1 MNVMFMC
8 YPLKSLHFPNS
19 CDIISLLKLNQ
30 NIMPPEDIK
39 IGKFKASRIIV
50 KESWNV
56 LKQDKEIMWF
66 PVIST
71 ILTLIVLGAMAAYFY
86 FMLLGGSST
95 EFKIDESKE
104 ISNIIIYGTIFI
116 YYLVIFFIANFF
128 QSALFIIVQGRFSGQ
143 DLNFSDGMQGA
154 GKYVG
159 KIFIWSLISATVGI
173 ILNAISNKFKMVG
186 RILANIL
193 GAAWEILTYFSLPAL
208 VIGNLGIKDSF
219 KESASMIKKTW
230 GETLIV
236 SFGVGLFFVAVVV
249 LGLVLSVAI
258 TIMAPTTYVVVS
270 VAVVFTIF
278 YIAMMLLATTL
289 SSIFK
294 LALFNYARTGNI
306 PQGFSDYI
314 VKGAIK

>member
-1 MNVMFMC
+1 
-8 YPLKSLHFPNS
+8 
-19 CDIISLLKLNQ
+19 
-30 NIMPPEDIK
+30 MPPEDIK

-159 KIFIWSLISATVGI
+159 KIFI
-173 ILNAISNKFKMVG
+173 
-186 RILANIL
+186 
-193 GAAWEILTYFSLPAL
+193 
-208 VIGNLGIKDSF
+208 
-219 KESASMIKKTW
+219 
-230 GETLIV
+230 
-236 SFGVGLFFVAVVV
+236 
-249 LGLVLSVAI
+249 
-258 TIMAPTTYVVVS
+258 
-270 VAVVFTIF
+270 
-278 YIAMMLLATTL
+278 
-289 SSIFK
+289 
-294 LALFNYARTGNI
+294 
-306 PQGFSDYI
+306 
-314 VKGAIK
+314 

>member
-1 MNVMFMC
+1 
-8 YPLKSLHFPNS
+8 
-19 CDIISLLKLNQ
+19 
-30 NIMPPEDIK
+30 
-39 IGKFKASRIIV
+39 
-50 KESWNV
+50 
-56 LKQDKEIMWF
+56 MWF

-71 ILTLIVLGAMAAYFY
+71 ILTLIVIGAMAAYFY

-116 YYLVIFFIANFF
+116 YYLVIFFIVNFF

-143 DLNFSDGMQGA
+143 DLNFNDGIQSA

-173 ILNAISNKFKMVG
+173 ILKVISDNFKIVG
-186 RILANIL
+186 RILSSIL

-208 VIGNLGIKDSF
+208 VIGNLNIKESF
-219 KESASMIKKTW
+219 KESASIIKKTW

-258 TIMAPTTYVVVS
+258 IIIAPTTYVVVS
-270 VAVVFTIF
+270 VAVIFTIF

-294 LALFNYARTGNI
+294 LTLFNYARTGNI

>member
-1 MNVMFMC
+1 
-8 YPLKSLHFPNS
+8 
-19 CDIISLLKLNQ
+19 
-30 NIMPPEDIK
+30 MPPEDIK